1 MSSSARPGVLAP
13 APSDRPL
20 SLRASSPRWGEKA
33 VIGWLFLCAAFSVLV
48 TVGIVFS
55 LVPPTVE
62 FFRRV
67 SPWDFFS
74 TDHWAPTNAGSPGFG
89 VVRLVVGTLNVTFWA
104 LLIAIPAGLGAAIY
118 LSEYAST
125 RSRRVLK
132 PVLEVLEGVPTVA
145 YGFFAMT
152 FVTPLLR
159 EFWPTFLPGRLGEPP
174 GIFSAAS
181 AGLVMGVMIIPTV
194 ASISQDAMSAVP
206 SGLRQAAY
214 GLGSTR
220 MQVATR
226 VVVPAAL
233 SGIVASFVLGISR
246 AIGETM
252 IVLLAAGASANLTFW
267 PNDSVLTMTTFI
279 ARTSTGDIG
288 HGTTTYYTIF
298 AVGALLFL
306 MTFVMN
312 MISIALVRRFREIY
326 E

>member
-1 MSSSARPGVLAP
+1 MSSATHTQSPPDG
-13 APSDRPL
+13 DRQEPVSL
-20 SLRASSPRWGEKA
+20 SASSRRYGEKA
-33 VIGWLFLCAAFSVLV
+33 VVGWLFLCAAFSVLV
-48 TVGIVFS
+48 TAGIVVS
-55 LVPPTVE
+55 LLTPTIE
-62 FFRRV
+62 FFNRV
-67 SPWDFFS
+67 SPANFFS
-74 TDHWAPTNAGSPGFG
+74 AESWAPFNEGNPGYG
-89 VVRLVVGTLNVTFWA
+89 VYRLVVGTLNVTFWA

-118 LSEYAST
+118 LSEYAS
-125 RSRRVLK
+125 RRARKVLK
-132 PVLEVLEGVPTVA
+132 PILEVLEGVPTVA
-145 YGFFAMT
+145 YGVFALT

-159 EFWPTFLPGRLGEPP
+159 EYWPTFLPGQLGEPP
-174 GIFSAAS
+174 GVFSAAS
-181 AGLVMGVMIIPTV
+181 AGIVMGVMIIPTV

-220 MQVATR
+220 MQVATK

-233 SGIVASFVLGISR
+233 SGIVASFILGVSR

-252 IVLLAAGASANLTFW
+252 IVLLAAGAAANLSMW

-298 AVGALLFL
+298 AVGALLFA

-312 MISIALVRRFREIY
+312 MISIALVRRFREAY